1 MGKNDWDFSNINNQ
15 IDLAKADLS
24 QDINKMIEKN
34 ARIVK
39 AIGPTIDAIRK
50 VSEEYAPFINA
61 VKDLRE
67 LIRDQY
73 PVVKQNGR
81 LSFYEGIHQAC
92 LINTN
97 YGWCLSSN
105 VSISAYRR
113 IASSEDSQEEKDRL
127 FVLEFEADNFDLYIA
142 EKNHIIITSNQEWR
156 EFYEECFY
164 LIDNGKY
171 QAAIPSLMS
180 AVEHELAFEGTN
192 DIGKP
197 LINRVKSSL
206 EREEDRNSFLY
217 AISTSVISLLN
228 NRIFKYRD
236 FSRQR
241 LSIINRNWVLHG
253 RDKPSLWKKE
263 DVYKLIALISALR
276 MLNRRFE

>member
-1 MGKNDWDFSNINNQ
+1 MDKNDWDLTNVNTQ
-15 IDLAKADLS
+15 IDLAKADLG
-24 QDINKMIEKN
+24 QDINKMIEQN

-39 AIGPTIDAIRK
+39 AIGPTIEAIRK

-61 VKDLRE
+61 VKDLKEMIRE
-67 LIRDQY
+67 EY
-73 PVVKQNGR
+73 PIVEQNGR
-81 LSFYEGIHQAC
+81 LSFYERIHQAC

-105 VSISAYRR
+105 VSISAYRK
-113 IASSEDSQEEKDRL
+113 IASSQEEKNKL
-127 FVLEFEADNFDLYIA
+127 FVLEFEADDYDLYKA
-142 EKNHIIITSNQEWR
+142 EKDYIIVTANQEWQQ
-156 EFYEECFY
+156 FYEECFY

-180 AVEHELAFEGTN
+180 AVEHELSYEGTN

-206 EREEDRNSFLY
+206 EREDPSSFLY

-228 NRIFKYRD
+228 NRIFRYRD
-236 FSRQR
+236 FNRTR

-276 MLNRRFE
+276 MLRMHSVDQ